1 MFVSFLGLLLRETD
15 QKRVI
20 YVNLKKNGENDHFC
34 APVHATGP
42 WGIMQ
47 KGRKRSP
54 RWNLWG
60 WCKRRWHGKRWSS
73 SKQRFVT
80 SQWVFFVRR
89 WAMARSKAT
98 DEYIPNLTPKKF
110 FCMWITRKSEGEW
123 RHRGDVGSAYT
134 PQKTVLRHWEFCC
147 SYRDKRWR
155 VGKPMVSRTQIWP
168 QKKIS
173 HPDLAITGVEVT
185 SQPGLS
191 YTTIPHLAVS

>member
-1 MFVSFLGLLLRETD
+1 MFKWFLGKDLFLL
-15 QKRVI
+15 
-20 YVNLKKNGENDHFC
+20 
-34 APVHATGP
+34 
-42 WGIMQ
+42 
-47 KGRKRSP
+47 
-54 RWNLWG
+54 
-60 WCKRRWHGKRWSS
+60 RWHGKRWSS

-80 SQWVFFVRR
+80 SRWVFFVRR

-168 QKKIS
+168 QKNFLS
-173 HPDLAITGVEVT
+173 SGFGDNWGWSDVTTGSKLYHHT
-185 SQPGLS
+185 SFSCFVKLCRTAFNTGTSDGALES
-191 YTTIPHLAVS
+191 W